1 MADESKPAGKP
12 ESNSASPASEATG
25 RVRRRPHWIW
35 PLGLA
40 MAGIG
45 STAAFVLRGCW
56 HAHMTWPIRYD
67 EEFSYQVC
75 PSCGIKRLFDEKA
88 FHAYGPYGYDVKELI
103 ARERTA
109 RIRRLRRHEEL
120 LKARAKKEPEKTG

>member
-1 MADESKPAGKP
+1 VANESKRTGKP
-12 ESNSASPASEATG
+12 EPPIAKPTEEEEEKDVTHA
-25 RVRRRPHWIW
+25 RRRRHWIW
-35 PLGLA
+35 PVGLA

-45 STAAFVLRGCW
+45 SAAAFFLRGCW
-56 HAHMTWPIRYD
+56 HAHMTWPARYD

-75 PSCGIKRLFDEKA
+75 PNCGIKRLFDENS

-103 ARERTA
+103 ARERAA

-120 LKARAKKEPEKTG
+120 MKTQKRIE